1 MQAFYLKQRAI
12 AFEGVLLK
20 EVCVLCCQIRSDQIR
35 LMFDQI
41 VLVDVEDGCSDV
53 VVVVFEQ

>member
-1 MQAFYLKQRAI
+1 ML
-12 AFEGVLLK
+12 
-20 EVCVLCCQIRSDQIR
+20 SDQIR
-35 LMFDQI
+35 LMLEQI